1 MMFDGAAEHYDRFMG
16 RYSSG
21 LSAAFADYAIIGP
34 GQRVL
39 DVGSGPGAL
48 TAELVA
54 RGATVSAVDPSE
66 PYIEVLRMRYPSV
79 DAVVGNAEELPFDDG
94 AFDATLAQL
103 VVHFLADPVAGL
115 RELSRV
121 TRPGGVVAA
130 SVWDHAGG
138 RGPLTAFWGAVHELE
153 HDSADESNL
162 PGTRSGDLPR
172 LFEKA
177 GLVEVEETLLET
189 AVQHPSFEEWWE
201 PYTLGVGPAGRYVA
215 ALDPD
220 DRDRLRELCRA
231 RLGEGSFTVAA
242 GAWAARGTVAA
253 QGVG

>member
-1 MMFDGAAEHYDRFMG
+1 MFDGAAEHYDRFMG

-21 LSAAFADYAIIGP
+21 LSAAFADFAGIDA

-48 TAELVA
+48 TAALVA

-66 PYIEVLRMRYPSV
+66 PYIEVLRLRHPGV
-79 DAVVGNAEELPFDDG
+79 DAAVGSAEDLPFADH
-94 AFDATLAQL
+94 AFDASLAQL

-115 RELSRV
+115 RELARV
-121 TRPGGVVAA
+121 THAGGTIAA

-138 RGPLTAFWGAVHELE
+138 RGPLTAFWNAVHELE
-153 HDSADESNL
+153 HGAADESDL
-162 PGTRSGDLPR
+162 PGARAGALTR

-177 GLVEVEETLLET
+177 GLTDVEETLLT
-189 AVQHPSFEEWWE
+189 ATVTHPSFQEWWE

-215 ALDPD
+215 ALEPGA
-220 DRDRLRELCRA
+220 RERLRERCRE
-231 RLGEGSFTVAA
+231 RLGDGPFRISA
-242 GAWAARGTVAA
+242 GAWAARGTVA
-253 QGVG
+253 